1 MKNHSRSQEILQR
14 NTRTRFFPLGL
25 IFFSIAFSFPC
36 TKSYSIQPEGPDKR
50 VKVIKV
56 IDGDTVIVANGEKVR
71 YLGIDTPERGEPFYQ
86 ESSQANRRLVEGK
99 TIRLESGYRE
109 RDSYDRILAYV
120 WVDDILV
127 NAELV
132 QGGYAR
138 VRGPLDDRYR
148 KIFLKYQQEAFR
160 DQRGLWK
167 KGAGSSPVQIYQAHI
182 DARRDDRKNLN
193 DEYIVFRN
201 TGSEPVTLT
210 GWAIMDEYR
219 HRYLFPEFTLSA
231 GKTVT
236 LFTGTGK
243 NTADRLYWGSERPIW
258 NNRGDTIFLYNDE
271 GKLVLMHMY

>member
-1 MKNHSRSQEILQR
+1 MR
-14 NTRTRFFPLGL
+14 NGETRLFPLGL
-25 IFFSIAFSFPC
+25 IFFSIAFSVPG
-36 TKSYSIQPEGPDKR
+36 TKSYPIPPEGPDKKA
-50 VKVIKV
+50 KVIDV
-56 IDGDTVIVANGEKVR
+56 IDGDTVIIANGEKVR

-109 RDSYDRILAYV
+109 RDSYNRILAYV
-120 WVDDILV
+120 WVGDTLV

-132 QGGYAR
+132 QRGYAR
-138 VRGPLDDRYR
+138 VRGPLDDKYR
-148 KIFLKYQQEAFR
+148 KIFLKYQREALR
-160 DQRGLWK
+160 DRKGLWK
-167 KGAGSSPVQIYQAHI
+167 KGAGSSPVQIHQAHI
-182 DARRDDRKNLN
+182 NARRDDRKNLN

-201 TGSEPVTLT
+201 TGSEPVSLT

-219 HRYLFPEFTLSA
+219 HRYLFPKFTLPP

-243 NTADRLYWGSERPIW
+243 NTDEHLFWGSERPIW
-258 NNRGDTIFLYNDE
+258 NNSGDTVFLYNDE